1 MKTIGD
7 YYKEIEAVNQ
17 TVHNIGIIVK
27 DFPKGSFVYETMK
40 TATEQLKAYKKSLLE
55 IEID

>member
-7 YYKEIEAVNQ
+7 YYAEVESVNQ
-17 TVHNIGIIVK
+17 TIHNIGIIIK
-27 DFPKGSFVYETMK
+27 DFPKGSYVYETMK